1 MKQRDIKKLPPEEAL
16 DAWFAEAVAL
26 AKKYGVTAGFVVGV
40 VHSPNVDRLLSYAHF
55 GSGETDEWHRPF
67 DIALV
72 YGAEQRVAERVYLCA
87 HAAATSA
94 KIKEG
99 YEKLS
104 ERKVDNP

>member
-1 MKQRDIKKLPPEEAL
+1 MKQRDIKKLPPEEVL

-72 YGAEQRVAERVYLCA
+72 YATEIARNEREN
-87 HAAATSA
+87 AAAQYDA
-94 KIKEG
+94 NG
-99 YEKLS
+99 YWCDACSDDE
-104 ERKVDNP
+104 D